1 MSLYV
6 YSPAK
11 ERLGEVR
18 GITSLQWLEE
28 YQGTGEA
35 KLACGATAANR
46 ALLQAGNLLLN
57 TDRPQLLSLIQSVE
71 VDDDAKTAKL
81 TVRAKMTACRLAERV
96 VYYTESYTHAGQG
109 MRDIAAR
116 NLRGLPLDAPALP
129 ADFTD
134 TALAGQVSWGSVLD
148 AVEDIAAA
156 SGLGFRVAV
165 DAALAES
172 LEVYRGVDRSVSGS
186 PAYVGFFGD
195 DAGNLASIQIKEDV
209 SGCANVAIV
218 CGQGEGSARRMAETD
233 LSAGGARRELYVDAR
248 DLAQKIT
255 ETSADGSTTEKNLT
269 DAEYDALLR
278 ARGLAKLAEA
288 AGTLSIKAQ
297 LAQTMLLFG
306 RDYELGDILPLRAA
320 KYGVSVKVRV
330 TKVKLVYEKTKT
342 IEATL
347 EVIP

>member
-28 YQGTGEA
+28 YQGAGEA

-46 ALLQAGNLLLN
+46 ALLQAGNLLQN
-57 TDRPQLLSLIQSVE
+57 TDRPRLLALIQSVE
-71 VDDDAKTAKL
+71 VDDNAKTAKL
-81 TVRAKMTACRLAERV
+81 TVRAKMTACRLAGRV

-109 MRDIAAR
+109 MRDIVAH
-116 NLRGLPLDAPALP
+116 NLRGLPLSAAALP
-129 ADFTD
+129 ADLTD

-148 AVEDIAAA
+148 AVEEIAAA

-165 DAALAES
+165 DIALAES
-172 LEVYRGVDRSVSGS
+172 FEVYRGIDRSVPGS
-186 PAYVGFFGD
+186 PDYAGFFGD

-218 CGQGEGSARRMAETD
+218 CGQGEGSARRMVEAD
-233 LSAGGARRELYVDAR
+233 LSGGNARRELYVDAR
-248 DLAQKIT
+248 DLAQKVT
-255 ETSADGSTTEKNLT
+255 VAGSTGTTEKTLT
-269 DAEYDALLR
+269 NAEYDALLR
-278 ARGLAKLAEA
+278 ARGLAKLVDA
-288 AGTLSIKAQ
+288 AGSLSVKAQ

-330 TKVKLVYEKTKT
+330 AKIKIVYEKTKS